1 MKEEIKM
8 DNENKN
14 TLSVILGAN
23 IMARRKEKNM
33 TQAEFADFL
42 EIEQHSLSRMEKG
55 QIAPKL
61 SRLQQIA
68 DGLDCT
74 VADLFKSSISS
85 HNADAKAKALAITEI
100 LSDLD
105 PELQDVVLE
114 LVQNTVSVLI
124 KKK

>member
-1 MKEEIKM
+1 MDKEK
-8 DNENKN
+8 KN

-23 IMARRKEKNM
+23 IMARRKKKNM
-33 TQAEFADFL
+33 TQAEFADLL

-55 QIAPKL
+55 QMAPKL

-85 HNADAKAKALAITEI
+85 QHADTKAKALAIIEM
-100 LSDLD
+100 LSDLE

-114 LVQNTVSVLI
+114 LVQSTVSVLT